1 MNPLSDHE
9 SPELVRLFETYTA
22 GPHSI
27 GAKLTALTS
36 ASTAND
42 PLIVATSTDIV
53 LCPGGGKAP
62 EIEGFRMST
71 RGFKELAGI
80 SHHGPAVASL
90 IRMRELDPGGALW
103 RSETQRLIE
112 STRAARLA
120 NSVELWR
127 DRIAV
132 AAYRGREQRIAELVD
147 YSCVLTERY
156 LERALRTP
164 ETFTAA
170 DMREHYLE
178 ARGDAVGATV
188 PMNAVMIAT
197 FFLVGM
203 DTGHRVM
210 TWFDRHAIDWS
221 RAMALIVGRQG
232 RPTAGVTWTSNSV
245 CAMILASSR
254 YRLSLDRLYIAPHG
268 PSFKVSELAGPE
280 AVRAFEEP
288 LRQIWA
294 HTRTVSDLGPLIRRL
309 SALRGRHDHA
319 PDDRCQHAL
328 GRRNARDRW
337 PRRLAC
343 AQHAT
348 ACGAGRPAATA
359 VGLRRRLRR
368 RSIAGERQRAIQGGG
383 SGSGQRELP
392 TPCEGSRH
400 EAMTPVRRP
409 HRRAAKSANSRRQKM
424 RYLKLVLFA
433 AGLSASLA
441 PAWAQPAPWPS
452 RPIKIVTPTPAGIG
466 SDVFARVYA
475 DKLGK
480 ALKVPVIVDSAP
492 GRCRP
497 SAPTLSPRPRPT
509 ATRSCSRPA
518 TRSR

>member
-1 MNPLSDHE
+1 MNSLSDHE

-42 PLIVATSTDIV
+42 PLVVATSTDIV
-53 LCPGGGKAP
+53 LFPGGGKAP

-90 IRMRELDPGGALW
+90 IRMRELDPGGDLW

-120 NSVELWR
+120 NSVALWR

-294 HTRTVSDLGPLIRRL
+294 HTRTVSELGPLMYDGYPRFEAGTTTRPTIDAGTL
-309 SALRGRHDHA
+309 TVGEMPAVSG
-319 PDDRCQHAL
+319 PDDWLAL
-328 GRRNARDRW
+328 N
-337 PRRLAC
+337 
-343 AQHAT
+343 T
-348 ACGAGRPAATA
+348 
-359 VGLRRRLRR
+359 RLRVVL
-368 RSIAGERQRAIQGGG
+368 EDPRQLLSGCVVDYAVDQLRANDN
-383 SGSGQRELP
+383 E
-392 TPCEGSRH
+392 
-400 EAMTPVRRP
+400 
-409 HRRAAKSANSRRQKM
+409 
-424 RYLKLVLFA
+424 
-433 AGLSASLA
+433 
-441 PAWAQPAPWPS
+441 PS
-452 RPIKIVTPTPAGIG
+452 RVVVPGLDNVTYPP
-466 SDVFARVYA
+466 
-475 DKLGK
+475 LGK
-480 ALKVPVIVDSAP
+480 DL
-492 GRCRP
+492 
-497 SAPTLSPRPRPT
+497 
-509 ATRSCSRPA
+509 ATRP
-518 TRSR
+518 